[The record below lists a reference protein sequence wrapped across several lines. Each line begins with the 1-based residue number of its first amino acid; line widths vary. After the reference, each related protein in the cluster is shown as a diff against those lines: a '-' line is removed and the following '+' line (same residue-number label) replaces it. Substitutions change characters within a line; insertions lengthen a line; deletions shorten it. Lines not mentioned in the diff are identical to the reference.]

1 MNEQHASPETLVD
14 YLHGELPAG
23 EDASIH
29 AHFAECRECSE
40 AYEAEVSLSE
50 MIRGHCRAEERD
62 LPQGVVLRI
71 RDAVAAS
78 QVPWWNRLTTSLRP
92 LAVGTAI
99 AAGLLFGTFLS
110 LRTWHSHAQASAI
123 DAAYYLD
130 DHSSLASTTPFGEGA
145 ALPGSLSEGMIES
158 EEQPAADET
167 H

>member
-1 MNEQHASPETLVD
+1 MSEQHMSPETLVD
-14 YLHGELPAG
+14 YLHGELPAQ

-29 AHFAECRECSE
+29 AHLAGCRACGE
-40 AYEAEVSLSE
+40 AYDAEATLSE
-50 MIRGHCRAEERD
+50 MIRGHCRAEERE

-78 QVPWWNRLTTSLRP
+78 HVPWWGRLTASLRP

-110 LRTWHSHAQASAI
+110 LRTWHSHAQASTI

-130 DHSSLASTTPFGEGA
+130 DHSSLAPTTPFGEGA
-145 ALPGSLSEGMIES
+145 ALPASLSDGTTES
-158 EEQPAADET
+158 EEHPAADET

>member
-1 MNEQHASPETLVD
+1 MSPETIVE

-23 EDASIH
+23 EDASVH
-29 AHFAECRECSE
+29 AHLAQCRECSE
-40 AYEAEVSLSE
+40 AYEAEASLTE

-71 RDAVAAS
+71 REAVAAS
-78 QVPWWNRLTTSLRP
+78 ERPWWHRLTSSLRP

-99 AAGLLFGTFLS
+99 AAGLLFGTFMS
-110 LRTWHSHAQASAI
+110 LRGWHSHAQASTI

-130 DHSSLASTTPFGEGA
+130 DHSSLAPTTPFGEGA
-145 ALPGSLSEGMIES
+145 ALPNSLNNGTTES
-158 EEQPAADET
+158 EEHPAADET

>member
-1 MNEQHASPETLVD
+1 MSEQHVSPESLVD

-23 EDASIH
+23 EDAVVH
-29 AHFAECRECSE
+29 AHLADCRECSE
-40 AYEAEVSLSE
+40 AYESE
-50 MIRGHCRAEERD
+50 AALTELIRGHCRAEERD

-78 QVPWWNRLTTSLRP
+78 QVPWWSRLTTSLRP
-92 LAVGTAI
+92 LVVGGAI

-110 LRTWHSHAQASAI
+110 LRTWHSHAQASTI

-130 DHSSLASTTPFGEGA
+130 DHSSLTPTTPFGEGA
-145 ALPGSLSEGMIES
+145 ALPESLNSGTTES
-158 EEQPAADET
+158 EEQPAANET

>member
-1 MNEQHASPETLVD
+1 MNEQHVPPEILVE

-23 EDASIH
+23 EDAAVH
-29 AHFAECRECSE
+29 AHLAECRECSD
-40 AYEAEVSLSE
+40 AYESEASLTE
-50 MIRGHCRAEERD
+50 LIRGHYRAQERD
-62 LPQGVVLRI
+62 LPQGVVVCI

-78 QVPWWNRLTTSLRP
+78 HVPWWRRLTDSLRP

-110 LRTWHSHAQASAI
+110 LRGWHSHAQASTI

-130 DHSSLASTTPFGEGA
+130 DHSSLATTMPFGEGTA
-145 ALPGSLSEGMIES
+145 FPETLSNGTTES
-158 EEQPAADET
+158 EEQPAANET